1 MTMLLTVEKVDC
13 ASALRKLGFSRSEI
27 AILVLGKDSLL
38 SASSNYVPDSTKD
51 LIKKFTKEQEKEK
64 ETTDPLDRK
73 LHRIQAELLYLMIKK
88 QLDEHIKVFEEA
100 ESVINVNREEL
111 EELQQRA
118 NKFREKP

>member
-1 MTMLLTVEKVDC
+1 MTMLLTVEKVYC

-51 LIKKFTKEQEKEK
+51 LIQEFTKEQEKEK
-64 ETTDPLDRK
+64 KTTDLLDKK
-73 LHRIQAELLYLMIKK
+73 LHRIQVELLYFMIKK